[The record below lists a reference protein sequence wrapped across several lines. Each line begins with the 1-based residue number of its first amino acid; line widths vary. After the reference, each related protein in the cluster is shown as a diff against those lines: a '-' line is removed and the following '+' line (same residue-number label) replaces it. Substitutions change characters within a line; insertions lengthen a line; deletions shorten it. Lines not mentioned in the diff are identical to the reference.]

1 MNLKDAQASLQ
12 AAVARHASIPTEE
25 WRRALPLFQ
34 PVRFEKRAALIRAG
48 APADRLYFIVRG
60 LVRLHYE
67 TEAGKDFNKSFAWE
81 GMFVAGALGV
91 DGARENAFG
100 VEALEPAETLC
111 ITFRD
116 FVELLAG
123 HAAWGALQSAYLGWL
138 AARKT
143 RREKQLLLESA
154 EERYEGFLHDFAEIA
169 GRVPQ
174 YHIASYLGVTD
185 VALSRIK
192 KRLNANRPA
201 DSDS

>member
-1 MNLKDAQASLQ
+1 MNLKEAHESLQ
-12 AAVARHASIPTEE
+12 TAVARLVDIPPDE
-25 WRRALPLFQ
+25 WRRARPFFQ
-34 PVRFEKRAALIRAG
+34 PVRFEKRAALVRAG

-100 VEALEPAETLC
+100 VEALEPVEALC

-116 FVELLAG
+116 FAG
-123 HAAWGALQSAYLGWL
+123 LMTAHPAWGALQSAYLSWL
-138 AARKT
+138 AGRKT

-154 EERYEGFLHDFAEIA
+154 EERYAGFLRDFADIA
-169 GRVPQ
+169 GRTPQ
-174 YHIASYLGVTD
+174 YHIAAYLGVTD

-192 KRLNANRPA
+192 KRWSARPHA

>member
-1 MNLKDAQASLQ
+1 MELTDAEQSLQ
-12 AAVARHASIPTEE
+12 RAVARHTEIPPDE

-34 PVRFEKRAALIRAG
+34 FARFEKRAPLARAG
-48 APADRLYFIVRG
+48 APADRLYFLLRG
-60 LVRLHYE
+60 LVRLYYE
-67 TEAGKDFNKSFAWE
+67 TPAGKDFNKSFAWE

-91 DGARENAFG
+91 DTAGENAFG
-100 VEALEPAETLC
+100 IEALEPVETLC
-111 ITFRD
+111 ISFRD
-116 FVELLAG
+116 FAG
-123 HAAWGALQSAYLGWL
+123 LMAAHPAWGALQSAYLGWL

-192 KRLNANRPA
+192 KRLNPNPRA
-201 DSDS
+201 DDI